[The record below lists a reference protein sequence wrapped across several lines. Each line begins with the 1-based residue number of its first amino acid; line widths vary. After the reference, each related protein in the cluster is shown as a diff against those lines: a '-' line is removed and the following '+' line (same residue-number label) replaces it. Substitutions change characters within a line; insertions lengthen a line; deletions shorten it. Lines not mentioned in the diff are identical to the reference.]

1 MDAVIQE
8 LWRTMSVL
16 RLAGQLAQWLTWAEL
31 VGAVVISAGAGWFVR
46 GLYAARRS
54 TAAAK
59 RLAPLY
65 KVDQQRWDQI
75 LRPNYGAAL
84 RFGEFGNE
92 VAAHRAACLAVLSRA
107 LLSARFALRAESVSY
122 EDRTREVIE
131 LIDAVHN
138 LPEAVRCNE
147 HWNKERVSRV
157 LAEYDRSRAH
167 RPNSEHLWPT
177 RCEKLEVL
185 YRAAFDGG
193 VANNRI
199 LRPSSELRA
208 T

>member
-1 MDAVIQE
+1 MDAAMQE
-8 LWRTMSVL
+8 LWRTMAVL

-31 VGAVVISAGAGWFVR
+31 VGAVIISAGAGWFVR

-75 LRPNYGAAL
+75 LRPNYGVVL
-84 RFGEFGNE
+84 RFGEVGGE
-92 VAAHRAACLAVLSRA
+92 VAAHRVACLAVLSRA

-131 LIDAVHN
+131 LMNAVHN
-138 LPEAVRCNE
+138 LPDAVRSNE
-147 HWNKERVSRV
+147 FWNKERVCAA
-157 LAEYDRSRAH
+157 LADYDALRAA
-167 RPNSEHLWPT
+167 RANSEHLWPT

-185 YRAAFDGG
+185 YRAAFDGW
-193 VANNRI
+193 VANSSYM
-199 LRPSSELRA
+199 RPASELRA